1 VGPWRGSPMVPRKSG
16 LLIELLETRDLL
28 TAFTPGNLILLRAGD
43 GSAYSGTAPLF
54 LDEYDLTLGKM
65 IRTVAIPNNQAVGGP
80 GNQPITIDLSA
91 AAGNG
96 QLNRSYDGS
105 VLTFGGVDAGINST
119 TATGAA
125 DRVIAI
131 VGSKPAGGFSF
142 DTTTHGQFY
151 VGDDNRGAVAESAN
165 GPIW

>member
-1 VGPWRGSPMVPRKSG
+1 MVPRKSG

-28 TAFTPGNLILLRAGD
+28 TAFTPGNLILLRAVD

-105 VLTFGGVDAGINST
+105 VLTFGGVDAGTGSA
-119 TATGAA
+119 TATGSA
-125 DRVIAI
+125 DRVVAIA
-131 VGSKPAGGFSF
+131 GPNPSANKFL
-142 DTTTHGQFY
+142 DTTTHGQLY
-151 VGDDNRGAVAESAN
+151 VGDDNP
-165 GPIW
+165 GPP